1 VMEMQGRIGEGMAW
15 LEQTRP
21 VWATDDNGFAFH
33 NAWHLALFHMDR
45 AEYDEALA
53 IFDQRF
59 AGPLE
64 MALPRIDATAL
75 LWRLQV
81 EGVEVGQRFAPV
93 ADAWEST
100 LAEEKGFY
108 AFNDF
113 HAAMA
118 FAAAGRREALAH
130 LQQGLLLASLAQNAN
145 GHMTRMVGLE
155 ACEAA
160 IAYCEGRFDEAV
172 EKLLAVRDGASAF
185 GGSHAQRDLL
195 TLTLIDS
202 ATRAGHNRLSRHY
215 VNERLVHKPAS
226 AWGRRLAGLVQS
238 SSETKLRAVAGAAS
252 RVK

>member
-1 VMEMQGRIGEGMAW
+1 PAWSSSVPGYAYVLGMHAFGLEESNQYPDAERTGRLAVEASGDDCWAVHAVAHVMEMQGRIGEGMAW

-21 VWATDDNGFAFH
+21 VWATEDNGFAFH

-45 AEYDEALA
+45 AEYDQALA

-75 LWRLQV
+75 LWRLKV
-81 EGVEVGQRFAPV
+81 EGVEVGQRFAAV
-93 ADAWEST
+93 ADAWERT
-100 LAEEKGFY
+100 LADEKGFY

-145 GHMTRMVGLE
+145 GHMTR
-155 ACEAA
+155 
-160 IAYCEGRFDEAV
+160 
-172 EKLLAVRDGASAF
+172 
-185 GGSHAQRDLL
+185 
-195 TLTLIDS
+195 
-202 ATRAGHNRLSRHY
+202 
-215 VNERLVHKPAS
+215 
-226 AWGRRLAGLVQS
+226 
-238 SSETKLRAVAGAAS
+238 
-252 RVK
+252 